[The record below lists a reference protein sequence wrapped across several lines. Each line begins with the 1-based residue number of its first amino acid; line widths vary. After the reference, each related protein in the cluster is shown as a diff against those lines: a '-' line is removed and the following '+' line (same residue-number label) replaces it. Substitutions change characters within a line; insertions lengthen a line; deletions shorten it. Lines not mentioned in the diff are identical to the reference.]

1 MEEELELELLS
12 DKELAESFVG
22 DAFSMYM
29 KEVFS
34 YAPLSIEENKDLARA
49 YRMGDFKA
57 KEKMINGNLRLVV
70 NVAYKYRS
78 RITHL
83 QILDVIQ
90 EGNLGLMRAIED
102 YDPEVGAFSTYA
114 MWWIKQAISRS
125 ISDKESEIRKPV
137 HIQERL
143 TRYLDYWKKTWG
155 RNLLIKNYA
164 NF

>member
-143 TRYLDYWKKTWG
+143 TRYF
-155 RNLLIKNYA
+155 RLLEEKCILYK
-164 NF
+164 